1 MASASPN
8 VSKCRY
14 FLSRMKQHNST
25 LRNDTYWVKPL
36 TEEQKLRSEFVL
48 NKHSLS
54 PNAAAPKNG
63 LVLANCLLLRRQEKT
78 SQDFRRLNIVC
89 SQ

>member
-1 MASASPN
+1 
-8 VSKCRY
+8 
-14 FLSRMKQHNST
+14 MKQHNST